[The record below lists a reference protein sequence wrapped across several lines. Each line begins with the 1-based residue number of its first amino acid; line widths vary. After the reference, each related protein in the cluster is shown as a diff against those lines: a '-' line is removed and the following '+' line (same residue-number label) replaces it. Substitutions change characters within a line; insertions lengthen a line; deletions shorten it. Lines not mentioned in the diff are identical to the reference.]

1 MFDNK
6 LHIVSFDV
14 PFPPNYGGIID
25 VFYKIK
31 SLSELGVEIYLH
43 AFKYKTGKSEELKK
57 YCKKVYYYPRETS
70 FNKLFSSLPYIVC
83 SRKNKQL
90 LINLKT
96 IDAPILFEGLH
107 TTYPLVYENFRN
119 RKVLVRAHNIE
130 HNYYKGLAK
139 SETNLIKKI
148 FFISEAKKLESYEKI
163 LQKVDYILTI
173 SGSENQYFNKTYKT
187 KSIYIPVF
195 HSNKTVK
202 KLTAKGSYA
211 LYHGDL
217 GVADNIRAVK
227 YLIDIFKH
235 INYPLKIV
243 GDIKKL
249 KSTTF
254 NKKYSNISFVQLN
267 NQNQLKD
274 LLNKAHINV
283 LPTFQNTGVKLKLI
297 NTLYN
302 GRFCIVTKE
311 MVENNGLD
319 SLCIVSNNKTDFTD
333 SILKLIDRDYTNEE
347 MSKREVLLKEFEK
360 KTNTLKIIQILNN

>member
-1 MFDNK
+1 MFNNK

-31 SLSELGVEIYLH
+31 ALSELGVEIYLH
-43 AFKYKTGKSEELKK
+43 AFEYKTGKSEELEKI
-57 YCKKVYYYPRETS
+57 CKKVYYYPRKTS
-70 FNKLFSSLPYIVC
+70 FNKLLSSLPYIVY

-90 LINLKT
+90 LLNLNT

-107 TTYPLVYENFRN
+107 TTYPLLKEAFKN
-119 RKVLVRAHNIE
+119 RKILVRTHNIE
-130 HNYYKGLAK
+130 HFYYKGLAK
-139 SETNLIKKI
+139 SESNIIKKI
-148 FFISEAKKLESYEKI
+148 FFISEAKKIKIYEKI
-163 LQKVDYILTI
+163 LKKVDYILTI
-173 SGSENQYFNKTYKT
+173 SDSENQYFKKTYKT
-187 KSIYIPVF
+187 KSVYIPVF

-227 YLIDIFKH
+227 FLIEIFKH

-249 KSTTF
+249 KSTSF
-254 NKKYSNISFVQLN
+254 NNNYSNISFVQLN

-302 GRFCIVTKE
+302 SRFCIVTKE
-311 MVENNGLD
+311 MVENNSLE
-319 SLCIVSNNKTDFTD
+319 SLCVISNNKTDFTD
-333 SILKLIDRDYTNEE
+333 NILKLIDSNFTQEE
-347 MSKREVLLKEFEK
+347 ISKREIILKEFDT
-360 KTNTLKIIQILNN
+360 KTNALKIIQILKY